1 MGLRRGGLW
10 HVKVKEV
17 KKAAVKEKVNKEVK
31 IQNGNKFWI

>member
-1 MGLRRGGLW
+1 MACEGKGS
-10 HVKVKEV
+10 